1 MFISRLYQQKNCV
14 FSIEVFP
21 PKKVASEEKLHQTL
35 RSMAELHPDFI
46 SVTYGAGGSN
56 GGLSTCQIA
65 GFIQKQLQVPAL
77 AHLTCVAATPA
88 SIAAA
93 LDELQEA
100 GVHNVLALRGDAN
113 PDRPFS
119 KEFPHASDLAEFI
132 QQRGGFCV
140 AGACYPEGHVEAAS
154 LAQDVE
160 NLRHK
165 VAAGVSP
172 LLTQLFF
179 DNIHYY
185 RFLNLARKKGITA
198 PVSAGVMPIV
208 NSRQIERTVKLSSAS
223 LPPKFTKMISR
234 WQDDE
239 QGLFEAGIEY
249 AVEQLRDL
257 IESGADGIHLY
268 AMNNP
273 VVAARIHEGIRDL
286 L

>member
-132 QQRGGFCV
+132 Q
-140 AGACYPEGHVEAAS
+140 
-154 LAQDVE
+154 LDT
-160 NLRHK
+160 L
-165 VAAGVSP
+165 
-172 LLTQLFF
+172 
-179 DNIHYY
+179 
-185 RFLNLARKKGITA
+185 
-198 PVSAGVMPIV
+198 
-208 NSRQIERTVKLSSAS
+208 
-223 LPPKFTKMISR
+223 
-234 WQDDE
+234 
-239 QGLFEAGIEY
+239 
-249 AVEQLRDL
+249 
-257 IESGADGIHLY
+257 
-268 AMNNP
+268 
-273 VVAARIHEGIRDL
+273 
-286 L
+286 

>member
-1 MFISRLYQQKNCV
+1 M
-14 FSIEVFP
+14 
-21 PKKVASEEKLHQTL
+21 KKRIAL
-35 RSMAELHPDFI
+35 
-46 SVTYGAGGSN
+46 
-56 GGLSTCQIA
+56 GL
-65 GFIQKQLQVPAL
+65 AL
-77 AHLTCVAATPA
+77 ALLAGLLAGCGENSPMWESRKPVIYLYPEEETQVTVNLDFDGKLTSTYPA
-88 SIAAA
+88 YGDGWTVTARPDGT
-93 LDELQEA
+93 LTDENGREYYCLFWE
-100 GVHNVLALRGDAN
+100 GISPREYD
-113 PDRPFS
+113 FS
-119 KEFPHASDLAEFI
+119 A
-132 QQRGGFCV
+132 GFCV

-165 VAAGVSP
+165 VDAGVSP

-273 VVAARIHEGIRDL
+273 VVAARVHEGIRDL

>member
-1 MFISRLYQQKNCV
+1 MSVPLQGLCGLQQPQILGPCQLRLRV
-14 FSIEVFP
+14 R
-21 PKKVASEEKLHQTL
+21 L
-35 RSMAELHPDFI
+35 
-46 SVTYGAGGSN
+46 
-56 GGLSTCQIA
+56 GLQP
-65 GFIQKQLQVPAL
+65 FKQLQVPAL

-223 LPPKFTKMISR
+223 LPPKYTKMISR

-249 AVEQLRDL
+249 AVDQLRDL
-257 IESGADGIHLY
+257 IESGADGVHLY

-273 VVAARIHEGIRDL
+273 TVAARVYEGIRDL